1 MYIKS
6 FLLTSQS
13 SNPISAQQDLSLLWT
28 NRRKGPNVCELSCT
42 YGGQSV
48 QVEALIKDIGG
59 CVTHLSTLLRS
70 NQIWQH
76 LSSISETKGEARQAH
91 NGTNVLATGAA
102 WTLHRAYLQ
111 PCLSAKKRIYR
122 KKYHHSGACPP
133 LKKKKKTFL
142 NTHGLKTT
150 ENIPYSGKGCVLL
163 RLLIPSYNANT
174 TVFVPIYTRP
184 MNSD

>member
-13 SNPISAQQDLSLLWT
+13 SNPISAQQNLCPLWT
-28 NRRKGPNVCELSCT
+28 IRRKGPNVCELSCT

-48 QVEALIKDIGG
+48 QVEALIKGIGG
-59 CVTHLSTLLRS
+59 CVTNLSALLRS

-102 WTLHRAYLQ
+102 CHSELTTGHTCSRVYLQ
-111 PCLSAKKRIYR
+111 RSVFIARSIITAVLDLLSKKR
-122 KKYHHSGACPP
+122 KKLFWIHMA
-133 LKKKKKTFL
+133 
-142 NTHGLKTT
+142 
-150 ENIPYSGKGCVLL
+150 
-163 RLLIPSYNANT
+163 
-174 TVFVPIYTRP
+174 
-184 MNSD
+184 